1 MADDDIESWPFFRV
15 YEFSA
20 GRVLTEDDVKDIQL
34 LLSELN
40 TQEEIRTDEF
50 HNGREDALMEI
61 GGADLL
67 TAVQMKDH
75 ERIAHHVR
83 TAMDKIFPK
92 ERRTQ
97 Q

>member
-1 MADDDIESWPFFRV
+1 MSEEAESWPFFRV
-15 YEFSA
+15 YELSA
-20 GRVLTEDDVKDIQL
+20 GHVLTSDDVKDIQS

-40 TQEEIRTDEF
+40 TQEEIRADEF
-50 HNGREDALMEI
+50 HKGREDALMEI

-83 TAMDKIFPK
+83 KAMDKLFPK

>member
-1 MADDDIESWPFFRV
+1 MADDEIESWPFFRV

-50 HNGREDALMEI
+50 HNGRENALMEI

-67 TAVQMKDH
+67 TAVQMRDH

-83 TAMDKIFPK
+83 KTMDKLFPK